1 MPLLF
6 PLRARLLAGVV
17 LWSLLVLS
25 FGLLGPLVVPLQARA
40 EVALDDQTKVLII
53 DAVEAAFELDLY
65 NNRCRQ
71 DRSGRRTE
79 NLNKILAS
87 GFRMTV
93 LDAQDDLFPEG
104 YYRDAQ
110 ARMSEDF
117 LRRLREMGGCSGA
130 KEAKLRD
137 ELRDR
142 YVRVI
147 DELEAFP

>member
-1 MPLLF
+1 MHLLRDADRGQR
-6 PLRARLLAGVV
+6 RAVRLVWGLGAVLLA
-17 LWSLLVLS
+17 
-25 FGLLGPLVVPLQARA
+25 LLGPLQLQAQVQLD
-40 EVALDDQTKVLII
+40 EQTQALIVN
-53 DAVEAAFELDLY
+53 AVEAAFELDLY

-79 NLNKILAS
+79 NLNKVLAS

-137 ELRDR
+137 ALRER
-142 YVRVI
+142 YEQAI
-147 DELEAFP
+147 AQLEAFP